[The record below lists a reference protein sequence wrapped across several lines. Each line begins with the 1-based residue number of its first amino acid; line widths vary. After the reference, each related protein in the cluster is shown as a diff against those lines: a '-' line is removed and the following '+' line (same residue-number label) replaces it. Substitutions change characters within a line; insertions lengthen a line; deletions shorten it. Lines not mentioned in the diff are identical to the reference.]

1 MALVIDIQKKPM
13 ENVKRRKINQT
24 SDVFKLQEI
33 QEIKDATQA
42 HFFCQGQI
50 QKII

>member
-1 MALVIDIQKKPM
+1 M

-33 QEIKDATQA
+33 QEIKDATQE
-42 HFFCQGQI
+42 HFFVRARF
-50 QKII
+50 KK